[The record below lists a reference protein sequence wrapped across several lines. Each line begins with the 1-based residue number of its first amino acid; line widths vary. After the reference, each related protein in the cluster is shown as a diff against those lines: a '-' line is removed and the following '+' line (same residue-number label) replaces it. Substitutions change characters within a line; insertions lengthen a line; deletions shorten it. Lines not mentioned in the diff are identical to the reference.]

1 MEHKII
7 GARESVKLDLQG
19 NLVTYSV
26 YTYMLDDF
34 GPFTFE
40 IPKSQDS
47 ADALIEA
54 MLAKEKILKESMGGK

>member
-7 GARESVKLDLQG
+7 GARETVKLDLQG

-26 YTYMLDDF
+26 YSYMLDDY

-47 ADALIEA
+47 SDALIAA
-54 MLAKEKILKESMGGK
+54 MLAKEKILQESMGGR

>member
-7 GARESVKLDLQG
+7 GARETVKLDLQG

-26 YTYMLDDF
+26 YSYMLDDY

-47 ADALIEA
+47 SDALISA
-54 MLAKEKILKESMGGK
+54 MLAKEKILRESMGGR